1 MTNSSRAKAN
11 ANTEKKGTEAFFHI
25 GSDVKLLATL
35 ALLVLTTTGA
45 IAASAADS
53 AFEKLADDYIEGL
66 ARISPVGATAI
77 GDHSADERLDD
88 VDSAARAGTRKTF
101 LDYRATLASID
112 RNELSRANQIDAEI
126 LHNEIEST
134 LFRLDTL
141 EEWAWNPVD
150 YVRLSGNAIYGLL
163 ARDFAPIEQRLDNV
177 AARLEQLPRFLE
189 QARASLQPERVPKI
203 HAETAIQQNPGLSSI
218 IETMILP
225 QMDALPAATRS
236 RLEVAIEIAR
246 DAIAEH
252 QTWLEEE
259 LLPRAAGDFRIGADL
274 YDQKLAFALN
284 SPMSRKEIKLLAE
297 SEYQLVR
304 KQMYEIAKQVYA
316 GMHPHTAFPDDPD
329 EAYKQVI
336 IRAALEQAYRH
347 TPPRDGIVDVARQYL
362 QQATDFVVEH
372 NIVTMPEDPVE
383 IIVMPE
389 FQRGVTV
396 AYLDPPGPLDDG
408 QKAFYAVAPLPAD
421 WTDEQV
427 RSFLRE
433 YNLLSMQDLTI
444 HEGIPGHYLQIAL
457 SNRYPSVLRSVLWS
471 GPFVEGWAVYAERV
485 MIDEGYLDHDPLMHL
500 INLKWYLRAVTNAII
515 DSAIHVDG
523 MTRDQAMQLMIEG
536 GFQEE
541 REAAGKWVR
550 AQLTSAQLSTYFVGY
565 QEHVTMRADVE
576 DAWGDEFTLRRYHD
590 QALSYG
596 SPPVKFVRALILNE
610 DIPLSTD

>member
-1 MTNSSRAKAN
+1 
-11 ANTEKKGTEAFFHI
+11 
-25 GSDVKLLATL
+25 
-35 ALLVLTTTGA
+35 
-45 IAASAADS
+45 
-53 AFEKLADDYIEGL
+53 
-66 ARISPVGATAI
+66 
-77 GDHSADERLDD
+77 
-88 VDSAARAGTRKTF
+88 TRKTF

-336 IRAALEQAYRH
+336 IRAALEQAYLH

-457 SNRYPSVLRSVLWS
+457 SNRYPSALRSVLWS